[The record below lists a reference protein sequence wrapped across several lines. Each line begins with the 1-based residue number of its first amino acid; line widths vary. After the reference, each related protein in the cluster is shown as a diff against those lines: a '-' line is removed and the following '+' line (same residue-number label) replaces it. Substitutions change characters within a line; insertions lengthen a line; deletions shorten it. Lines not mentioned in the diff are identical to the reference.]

1 MPLNSIILYLELSL
15 MSMNSTIAIMQNTVS
30 KDLQSMDNM
39 CIQEQLVALF
49 THSVTKDVFYKFKC
63 Y

>member
-30 KDLQSMDNM
+30 KDLQSMVI
-39 CIQEQLVALF
+39 CAF
-49 THSVTKDVFYKFKC
+49 RRS
-63 Y
+63 